1 MTLAFIVRA
10 EYDGQRWRLSLQDL
24 TSGELL
30 VFSTLAACLEALER
44 RTLERAERLS
54 RPAP

>member
-30 VFSTLAACLEALER
+30 VFSTLAACLEVLER
-44 RTLERAERLS
+44 RTLERAERHM
-54 RPAP
+54 R